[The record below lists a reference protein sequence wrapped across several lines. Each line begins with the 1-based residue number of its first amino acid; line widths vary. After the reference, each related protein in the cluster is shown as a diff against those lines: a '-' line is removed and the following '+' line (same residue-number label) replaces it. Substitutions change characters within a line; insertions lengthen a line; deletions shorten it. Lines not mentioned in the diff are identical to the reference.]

1 MKAVVVHGPRD
12 LRIDERPR
20 PEPGPG
26 EVLVAME
33 WGGICGSDVAYW
45 KHGVSGTAAL
55 RHPLV
60 LGHEVAGRIA
70 ETGPGTS
77 GLTDGQP
84 VTVHPAEPEG
94 NEPLPERIA
103 GRTNLHRRIRYFG
116 SAAFDPH
123 TDGGFSEYRVVR
135 ADRIRPLPEGVS
147 TEHGALAE
155 PLAVALHAV
164 RRAGDV
170 RGRTVLVN
178 GAGPIGALVVAALK
192 HRGAAAVIASDLSGT
207 SLRVARA
214 MGADETVDVSSGAP
228 LPEDVELSFDASG
241 APAAL
246 GPVLRAT
253 ARGGTLVQVG
263 NLPGAAA
270 PAALGD
276 LVTREITW
284 IGSYRFVEEI
294 DDALAAMR
302 DGLDVSPV
310 ISHRFGLDR
319 AGEALAVAAGSGSS
333 KVMLRLDRT
342 AAR

>member
-1 MKAVVVHGPRD
+1 MRAVVVHGAGD
-12 LRIDERPR
+12 LRIDERPD
-20 PEPGPG
+20 PVPGEG
-26 EVLVAME
+26 EVLLALE

-45 KHGVSGTAAL
+45 KHGASGTASLA
-55 RHPLV
+55 HPLV

-70 ETGPGTS
+70 ATGPGVTEWAA
-77 GLTDGQP
+77 GLP
-84 VTVHPAEPEG
+84 VTVHPAEPVG
-94 NEPLPERIA
+94 DEPLPERIA
-103 GRTNLHRRIRYFG
+103 GRTNLHPRVRYFG

-164 RRAGDV
+164 HRAGDI

-178 GAGPIGALVVAALK
+178 GCGPIGALVVAAAI
-192 HRGAAAVIASDLSGT
+192 HRGAGAVLAADLSAA
-207 SLRVARA
+207 SLAVARA
-214 MGADETVDVSSGAP
+214 MGADGTHDLAAGES
-228 LPEDVELSFDASG
+228 LPSDAEVVFEASG

-263 NLPGAAA
+263 NLPGAPA

-276 LVTREITW
+276 LVTREISW

-294 DDALAAMR
+294 DDALLAMR

-310 ISHRFGLDR
+310 ITHRFGLER
-319 AGEALAVAAGSGSS
+319 AGEALAVAADRSTGSG
-333 KVMLRLDRT
+333 KVMLRLG
-342 AAR
+342 